1 MSTTANGRLS
11 SSISGGCDGT
21 LSMVSPGDDPAVDG
35 AEHDE
40 AAIVRHV
47 EVPTVVADTASGT
60 VGTVAP
66 VDETIERKEE
76 LRS

>member
-1 MSTTANGRLS
+1 MN
-11 SSISGGCDGT
+11 
-21 LSMVSPGDDPAVDG
+21 G

-47 EVPTVVADTASGT
+47 EVPTVVADTPSGT

-66 VDETIERKEE
+66 VDETIELEEE

>member
-1 MSTTANGRLS
+1 MN
-11 SSISGGCDGT
+11 
-21 LSMVSPGDDPAVDG
+21 G

-40 AAIVRHV
+40 AAIVRHI
-47 EVPTVVADTASGT
+47 EVPTVVADTARGT

-66 VDETIERKEE
+66 EDETIELEEE

>member
-1 MSTTANGRLS
+1 MN
-11 SSISGGCDGT
+11 
-21 LSMVSPGDDPAVDG
+21 G

-47 EVPTVVADTASGT
+47 EVPTVVADAARGT

-66 VDETIERKEE
+66 VDETIELEEE